1 MRSSTTAASSP
12 TLTVNSA
19 HASYLESASLSRN
32 AGGEGAAREVVA
44 VDVAGAAT
52 CADDGIL
59 SAPVLA
65 DTVAAG
71 CEPAA
76 SCSR

>member
-32 AGGEGAAREVVA
+32 AGGEGAARVA
-44 VDVAGAAT
+44 VDAWRALRRAPT
-52 CADDGIL
+52 AS